1 MNIPIDRQLDILT
14 ARSVDLV
21 SRAELR
27 RKLETATAAKRPLR
41 VKYGADPSAPDI
53 HLGHVVG
60 LNKLRE
66 FQDLG
71 HTVVFIIGDFT
82 GMIGDPS
89 GHSETRKPMSPEQIA
104 ANAKTYQDQVF
115 KVLDR
120 SRTEVRFNSEWCA
133 GLSFPDVLRLT
144 AQVTVAQMLARDDFQ
159 KRYKD
164 NQPISVVEFLYP
176 VIQGYDSVRVDA
188 DIEVG
193 GTDQLFNLL
202 VGRDLQKAFGKEP
215 QVVLTLPL
223 LEGLDGVRK
232 MSKSLDN
239 YVGITESPREMF
251 GKIMSIPDALMGRY
265 AALVLGRPEKEQ
277 SLSRAKGEASRGKP
291 RGIFAEPSDL
301 SAEAIRAKGE
311 ARNVIPPC
319 GKTQGFLAKKGERH
333 PRRVK
338 DELAQAIVARFHSPA
353 AALAAS
359 AEFEH
364 VFAEHK
370 QPDEIPTVVIP
381 MAQRKN
387 GKLGVMALL
396 VAAGLAESNGA
407 ARRLIQQGAVKIG
420 ETKITDIAAEL
431 SIPEGSVIQAGK
443 RAFARIVS
451 A

>member
-1 MNIPIDRQLDILT
+1 MNISIDHQLDILT

-21 SRAELR
+21 SRADLR

-53 HLGHVVG
+53 HLGHVIG
-60 LNKLRE
+60 LDKLRE

-89 GHSETRKPMSPEQIA
+89 GRSETRKPMSREQIA

-133 GLSFPDVLRLT
+133 GLAFADVLQLT
-144 AQVTVAQMLARDDFQ
+144 AHVTVAQMLARDDFQ
-159 KRYKD
+159 KRFKD
-164 NQPISVVEFLYP
+164 NLPISIVEFLYP
-176 VIQGYDSVRVDA
+176 IIQGYDSVRVDA

-202 VGRDLQKAFGKEP
+202 VGRDLQKAFSKEQ

-232 MSKSLDN
+232 MSKSLGN

-265 AALVLGRPEKEQ
+265 AALVLGRPARNAMHSIAGRPDKEQ
-277 SLSRAKGEASRGKP
+277 ALPLEKAVTKGK
-291 RGIFAEPSDL
+291 
-301 SAEAIRAKGE
+301 
-311 ARNVIPPC
+311 
-319 GKTQGFLAKKGERH
+319 RH
-333 PRRVK
+333 PRQVK
-338 DELAQAIVARFHSPA
+338 DELAQAIVARFHSPE

-359 AEFEH
+359 AEFER
-364 VFAEHK
+364 VFSEHK

-381 MAQRKN
+381 MTQRKN

-396 VAAGLAESNGA
+396 VAAGLAESNGT

-420 ETKITDIAAEL
+420 EAKITDITAEL
-431 SIPEGSVIQAGK
+431 AIPEGCVIQAGK